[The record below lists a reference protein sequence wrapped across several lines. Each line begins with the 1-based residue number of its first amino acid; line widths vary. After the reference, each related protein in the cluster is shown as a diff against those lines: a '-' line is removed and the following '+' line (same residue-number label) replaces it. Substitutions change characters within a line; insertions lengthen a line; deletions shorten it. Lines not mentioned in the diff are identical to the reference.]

1 MDEAFPSV
9 RVIPPIAS
17 TLIASPAV
25 DIPKP
30 GCVIT
35 VTCVGEEILTGAS
48 PPVLEAV
55 PEQLQVSVPDET
67 QSPANDGDDQP
78 NIDANAAADSTE
90 TPVSD

>member
-1 MDEAFPSV
+1 M
-9 RVIPPIAS
+9 
-17 TLIASPAV
+17 
-25 DIPKP
+25 
-30 GCVIT
+30 
-35 VTCVGEEILTGAS
+35 
-48 PPVLEAV
+48 LEAV